1 MMLVKYYGLV
11 FDSDDQSWSPR
22 ADFISNGL
30 FRITQPKY
38 LNDKG
43 SESRLW
49 PYFNEFSP
57 ADYAWARKEHYKLQ
71 AVPSYVPSN
80 EELENFFLKPCG
92 IRYGEQIPHML
103 RQEGFQSMEEYDKEQ
118 LVIAAER
125 INSFIVEALSC
136 QLGVLSLAK
145 SDTNELMWTH
155 YASEGKGLAVTFDEE
170 HPFFSQFP
178 PKEVSYTADKRA
190 SLTYYKGSIR
200 INGAPIK
207 NFQVSSFQNSFG
219 VLQSPLNNG
228 IDVAEFS
235 ERLLY
240 SKAEQWSPEDEVRI
254 VCPLILSDKK
264 IGPQIQPDFGVQLPD
279 ELSTLFPTYAEIN
292 LKQIPFDAFESIVF
306 GYSMSEVDKLKIIEL
321 VGKNE
326 NLSHLKLRVAKH
338 NIFGKLEAVDLVV

>member
-1 MMLVKYYGLV
+1 MLVKYYGLV

-57 ADYAWARKEHYKLQ
+57 ADYAWVRKEHYKLQ

-103 RQEGFQSMEEYDKEQ
+103 RQEGFQSMEEYDKER

-219 VLQSPLNNG
+219 VLQSLLNNG
-228 IDVAEFS
+228 LDVAEFS

-279 ELSTLFPTYAEIN
+279 ELSNLFPTYAEIN

-306 GYSMSEVDKLKIIEL
+306 GYSMSDADKLKIIEL